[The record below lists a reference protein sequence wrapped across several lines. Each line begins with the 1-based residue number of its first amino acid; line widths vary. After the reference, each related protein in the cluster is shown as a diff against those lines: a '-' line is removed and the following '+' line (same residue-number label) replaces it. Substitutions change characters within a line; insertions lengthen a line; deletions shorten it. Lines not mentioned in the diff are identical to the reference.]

1 MNVRSVRGGA
11 TVLVALLLVTSVL
24 VPFVAVAGAVPDARV
39 AVTDATVTPA
49 TPTAGAPITVEA
61 TVRLSGGSAS
71 AADLDRV
78 RVVDADGTVLGE
90 ATGLGTLSPGETLTV
105 PVTLTVDDPGAYDLS
120 VVATVSD
127 SDDETASASRPLS
140 LVVEQGAP
148 LVELV
153 APDPVA
159 GADSRVEVTV
169 SNPTNAALRD
179 LTVSAADPADG
190 ERTRRTIATL
200 DAGASQTVNLSV
212 RPTEVGEDTLA
223 VRVDYT
229 TAAGTRASVTAE
241 QSVSVE
247 QLAADV
253 GVRVGRATG
262 DDGVAGAGGGAAG
275 LAGILGGGAGGGAL
289 QQSTGEGGDGS
300 ADGDRVDVTVTN
312 FGNAAIERV
321 VLVPRDAN
329 GTVVEAIGR
338 VAVADSLA
346 PGAAET
352 VTVDLANVEAAGD
365 VRFVAEYD
373 LAGERREAA
382 TTYDVRPARGAVD
395 LTGLNVTVGDA
406 GRVTIGGNLGN
417 VGGGEVSGVVV
428 RVATGEFVAPAYPQ
442 RSYFV
447 GTVGASEFAPFRVTA
462 AVDTANATTVP
473 VEVTYTTGD
482 DRLTTVVEVPL
493 PPEESAQGRP
503 LGAFGGFGTLGA
515 VLLALGLSIPV
526 AVGLLARRYR

>member
-1 MNVRSVRGGA
+1 MNVRSARGGT

-24 VPFVAVAGAVPDARV
+24 VPFVGVAGAVPDARV

-90 ATGLGTLSPGETLTV
+90 ATGLGTLSQGETLTV
-105 PVTLTVDDPGAYDLS
+105 PVTLTIADPGAYDLR

-148 LVELV
+148 LVEVV
-153 APDPVA
+153 APSAVA

-212 RPTEVGEDTLA
+212 RPSEVGEATLA

-247 QLAADV
+247 ELAADV
-253 GVRVGRATG
+253 GVRVARSTG
-262 DDGVAGAGGGAAG
+262 DGGVAGAGGGAAG
-275 LAGILGGGAGGGAL
+275 LAGILGGGGGGAL
-289 QQSTGEGGDGS
+289 QPSTGEGGEDSSDG
-300 ADGDRVDVTVTN
+300 ARVDVTVTN

-338 VAVADSLA
+338 VAVADSLS
-346 PGAAET
+346 PGEAAT

-373 LAGERREAA
+373 LADERREAA
-382 TTYDVRPARGAVD
+382 TVYDVRPARGAVD
-395 LTGLNVTVGDA
+395 LTGLNVTVRDDGTVA
-406 GRVTIGGNLGN
+406 IAGNLGN

-428 RVATGEFVAPAYPQ
+428 RVATDEFVAPAYPQ

-493 PPEESAQGRP
+493 PPEQSARGRP